1 MARPSERY
9 PLAIAHDYLTQRGG
23 AERVVL
29 AMSRAFPEAPI
40 YTLLYDPDGTF
51 PEFRDRRIVTSPL
64 NRVGPLRRHHRAA
77 LPLLPVAASRL
88 RVPADVVLA
97 SSSGWAHAFRTDGR
111 LIVYCHNP
119 ARWLYQTTEYLG
131 SGWRGALKGAALALM
146 RAGLVRWDRRAAA
159 RADRYLA
166 NSSVVRERILRA
178 YGIEAEVLFP
188 PADMN
193 AEGRQHPVPEL
204 LDWSGE
210 GYHLVVSRLLPYK
223 NVDVV
228 VEAFTGLD
236 ERLVVVGSGPEE
248 ARLRSMAGP
257 NVRML
262 SGLTDEQLRWAYA
275 HAVALIAPSHEDFG
289 LTPLEANAFGKPV
302 VALRAG
308 GYLDTVVEDRS
319 GVFFITADA
328 AALRAAL
335 AAAKDRDWDVAEII
349 GNAQRFSPA
358 VFTERLMQV
367 LAFGPGSRKPR

>member
-77 LPLLPVAASRL
+77 LPLLPLAASRL

-119 ARWLYQTTEYLG
+119 ARWLYQTNEYLG
-131 SGWRGALKGAALALM
+131 SGWRAALKRAAFAPM

-159 RADRYLA
+159 RADHYLA
-166 NSSVVRERILRA
+166 NSSVVRERIFRA
-178 YGIEAEVLFP
+178 YGIEAQVLFP
-188 PADMN
+188 PAGVN
-193 AEGRQHPVPEL
+193 AQGSQVPVPEL
-204 LDWSGE
+204 LDWSGD
-210 GYHLVVSRLLPYK
+210 GYYLVVSRLLPYK

-228 VEAFTGLD
+228 IEAFTGLD
-236 ERLVVVGSGPEE
+236 ERLVVVGSGPEAE
-248 ARLRSMAGP
+248 RLRAMAGP
-257 NVRML
+257 NIRML

-275 HAVALIAPSHEDFG
+275 HAAALVAPSHEDFG

-308 GYLDTVVEDRS
+308 GYLDTVVENVS
-319 GVFFITADA
+319 GVFFGTPDA
-328 AALRAAL
+328 AALRTAL
-335 AAAKDRDWDVAEII
+335 LAAKDWEWDVAEVVR
-349 GNAQRFSPA
+349 NAQRFSPET
-358 VFTERLMQV
+358 FSDRLV
-367 LAFGPGSRKPR
+367 KVTGGVEWLRDPD

>member
-29 AMSRAFPEAPI
+29 AMSKAFPEAPI

-88 RVPADVVLA
+88 HVPADVVLA
-97 SSSGWAHAFRTDGR
+97 SSSGWAHGFRTDGR

-119 ARWLYQTTEYLG
+119 ARWLYQADEYLG
-131 SGWRGALKGAALALM
+131 PGWRAALKRTALAPV

-159 RADRYLA
+159 RAERYLA

-178 YGIEAEVLFP
+178 YGIQAELLFP
-188 PADMN
+188 PAGVSVHGSQ
-193 AEGRQHPVPEL
+193 APVPEL

-228 VEAFTGLD
+228 IEAFTGLD

-248 ARLRSMAGP
+248 ERLRDMAGP
-257 NVRML
+257 NVR
-262 SGLTDEQLRWAYA
+262 TDR
-275 HAVALIAPSHEDFG
+275 
-289 LTPLEANAFGKPV
+289 
-302 VALRAG
+302 
-308 GYLDTVVEDRS
+308 
-319 GVFFITADA
+319 
-328 AALRAAL
+328 
-335 AAAKDRDWDVAEII
+335 
-349 GNAQRFSPA
+349 
-358 VFTERLMQV
+358 
-367 LAFGPGSRKPR
+367 